1 MSHKGM
7 KEFQPGELTSIALGQ
22 NGFTVMGAGEYLA
35 GGLDYPDI
43 AFWVAVKAVE
53 ADAVVDARAL
63 TKEGMDLTKHGS
75 GEYQSN
81 AAANGITITNG
92 DIVYGAFD
100 KIEVATGDFI
110 IAYIGRQSS

>member
-1 MSHKGM
+1 MDHKGM

-35 GGLDYPDI
+35 GGVDYPDV
-43 AFWVAVKAVE
+43 AFWVALKAIE
-53 ADAVVDARAL
+53 ADAVVEARAL
-63 TKEGMDLTKHGS
+63 TEEGMDLTKHAS
-75 GEYQSN
+75 GEYQSS
-81 AAANGITITNG
+81 AAINGITITNG

-110 IAYIGRQSS
+110 IAYIGRQTS

>member
-22 NGFTVMGAGEYLA
+22 NGFTVLGAGEYLA
-35 GGLDYPDI
+35 GGVDYPDI
-43 AFWVAVKAVE
+43 AFWVALKAVE
-53 ADAVVDARAL
+53 GDAIVEARSL
-63 TKEGMDLTKHGS
+63 TEEGMDFTKHVS
-75 GEYQSN
+75 GEYLSN
-81 AAANGITITNG
+81 AAASGIVITNG

-100 KIEVATGDFI
+100 KIEVATGDYI